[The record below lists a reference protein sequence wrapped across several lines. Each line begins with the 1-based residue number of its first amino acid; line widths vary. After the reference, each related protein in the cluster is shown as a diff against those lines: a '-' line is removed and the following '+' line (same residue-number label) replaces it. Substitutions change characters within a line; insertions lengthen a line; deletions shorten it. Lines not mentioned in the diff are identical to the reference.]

1 MLKFSV
7 LFTIQWS
14 VGKYWRSKLIN
25 WRFWKNFT
33 RFELKWNSELNFHLW
48 QMCSHCC
55 CKINFFV
62 FIIFVPWNYRNG
74 RTEMFFRSFKNLS
87 TRFLFF
93 FSPDHEHNCL
103 PLSSTVISSSYHEL
117 WFKLAPISPISNIPS
132 APPAEPVVS
141 SEEPEV
147 YQEGYQ
153 ESNDTHT
160 DIPSVLSTLPVALVV
175 EQTAR
180 ILEDIKRKIQQQKD
194 EEERLRLEQQ
204 NRSES
209 PNYFSLSRPIRT
221 PDEGIFS
228 ASTTKSFVI
237 LNHRYSSDSAPPN
250 NISPLNHTSIPRSL
264 SPDSGTDYE
273 PFSASSSISPPF
285 LSTIKRT
292 NNSGSTSDFMKL
304 SHNSD
309 DEIFKPLS
317 CSSFS
322 HFIPST
328 VPLKLTAISPTTSL
342 SSIYSSA
349 RRLSGITMSQAT
361 TASLAKSTP
370 SISTD
375 LINETHQKP
384 ASAST
389 NDHPRPLSFQV
400 LQSNFSFDTKSF
412 DTYHEALVDPTES
425 HIRYKSLVDLPVI
438 SPLTKPTWSTSIIST
453 SSQFSSLLNNNNR
466 LTFGD
471 PSAIKPIV
479 SALEYPPYKLPTADL
494 TTPPSMKF
502 TLNAFERHTRSFE
515 ESMTRSNTLEKYNK
529 FVEKQKQNELTQK
542 QEQQA
547 DFLSLSLSPPM
558 NRKNKDMPALK
569 GCTLSLWVLWTTM

>member
-1 MLKFSV
+1 M
-7 LFTIQWS
+7 I
-14 VGKYWRSKLIN
+14 
-25 WRFWKNFT
+25 
-33 RFELKWNSELNFHLW
+33 
-48 QMCSHCC
+48 
-55 CKINFFV
+55 
-62 FIIFVPWNYRNG
+62 
-74 RTEMFFRSFKNLS
+74 
-87 TRFLFF
+87 
-93 FSPDHEHNCL
+93 
-103 PLSSTVISSSYHEL
+103 
-117 WFKLAPISPISNIPS
+117 KLAPISPLSNLPS
-132 APPAEPVVS
+132 APPSEPVVS

-153 ESNDTHT
+153 ELKNDVHS
-160 DIPSVLSTLPVALVV
+160 DIPSALSTPVALVV

-180 ILEDIKRKIQQQKD
+180 ILEDIKRKIQQQKE
-194 EEERLRLEQQ
+194 EEERQKLEQQ

-237 LNHRYSSDSAPPN
+237 LNHRYSDSAALPN

-317 CSSFS
+317 SFS
-322 HFIPST
+322 HFVPST
-328 VPLKLTAISPTTSL
+328 VSLKLTAISPTTSL

-384 ASAST
+384 VSAST
-389 NDHPRPLSFQV
+389 SDHPRPLSFQV
-400 LQSNFSFDTKSF
+400 LQSNFSFDTKLF
-412 DTYHEALVDPTES
+412 DTYHEALVDPAES

-438 SPLTKPTWSTSIIST
+438 NPPVKSTWSPLIMST

-466 LTFGD
+466 STFGD

-479 SALEYPPYKLPTADL
+479 SALEYPPYKLQTDL
-494 TTPPSMKF
+494 TTPPSLKF
-502 TLNAFERHTRSFE
+502 TLNAFERHTKSFE

-569 GCTLSLWVLWTTM
+569 GCTLSL